1 MTNNLDFTLEFK
13 IWTKKRKK
21 KKKTCHQLLFIL

>member
-21 KKKTCHQLLFIL
+21 KKKPAINS